1 MPDDIARTGRMIA
14 LGTDRLTMPLAA
26 IGFEAVGCTSPSELE
41 KALKELSKRRDVVL
55 VVCGESQAVGV
66 PEAIET
72 FRASTTGIL
81 MLLPD
86 TVEARRI
93 DAEMLRVA
101 VEQAAG
107 VDLLGKE
114 LKER

>member
-1 MPDDIARTGRMIA
+1 MPDDTARTGRMVV

-26 IGFEAVGCTSPSELE
+26 IGFEPVHCTSPSELE
-41 KALKELSKRRDVVL
+41 KALKKLGRRPDVVL

-66 PEAIET
+66 PEAIAS
-72 FRASTTGIL
+72 FRAGTTGIL

-86 TVEARRI
+86 TVEGRRL
-93 DAEMLRVA
+93 DAEMLRGA

-114 LKER
+114 LKKT